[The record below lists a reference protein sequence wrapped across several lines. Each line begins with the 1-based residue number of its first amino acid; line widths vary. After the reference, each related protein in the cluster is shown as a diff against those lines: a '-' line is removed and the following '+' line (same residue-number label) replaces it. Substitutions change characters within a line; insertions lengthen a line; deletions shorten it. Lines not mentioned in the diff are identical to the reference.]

1 MGRTRTIDESG
12 LVKLEPNHAGLKGR
26 RAIRTSCPQASPL
39 LALRSRRPNVANS
52 YRSSQNAL
60 ISMWSDDSK
69 CLKQVDAV
77 DPVTDAERKRGRD
90 GTEVVAAPVACFRLQ
105 NAVDEVV

>member
-1 MGRTRTIDESG
+1 
-12 LVKLEPNHAGLKGR
+12 
-26 RAIRTSCPQASPL
+26 
-39 LALRSRRPNVANS
+39 
-52 YRSSQNAL
+52 
-60 ISMWSDDSK
+60 MWSDDSK